1 MLLTGKQKHV
11 VNWINQ
17 IAGEHG
23 EEENL
28 ILNIEVIMTSGR
40 IKDALQLSLAVGG
53 L

>member
-17 IAGEHG
+17 IAEHG